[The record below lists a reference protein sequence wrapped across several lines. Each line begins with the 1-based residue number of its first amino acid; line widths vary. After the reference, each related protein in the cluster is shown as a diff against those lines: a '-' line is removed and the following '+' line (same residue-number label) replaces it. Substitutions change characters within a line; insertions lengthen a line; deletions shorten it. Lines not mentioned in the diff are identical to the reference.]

1 MDKVK
6 LGRTG
11 IKVSKL
17 GFGTGTAHPSGCCS
31 QALMD
36 KKVMA
41 ELLLYAFE
49 RGVNFWDTAFQYG
62 THGHIREALRHVRRQ
77 DIVIATK
84 LVSSHEKETKK
95 MFSTSLKELGVDY
108 VDVCLMH
115 GLRTKRELLNKRGA
129 LNALLKYKK
138 EGKVRAVGLSSHGLS
153 SLKAAA
159 EVPEIDV
166 VWARIN
172 FAGLCM
178 DTAQMGFYDQ
188 FASVPW
194 LKKLAKVIL
203 PKNLTAALRPNIAAN
218 SLSEKNRKEV
228 EETLKVIH
236 SQTKGVVG
244 MKVLAEGHLREKA
257 DESIKYVRNLS
268 FIDSFLIGM
277 TSRDEITENCR
288 SLESG

>member
-11 IKVSKL
+11 IEVSKL
-17 GFGTGTAHPSGCCS
+17 GFGTGTAHPSGYCS

-36 KKVMA
+36 KKEMA

-62 THGHIREALRHVRRQ
+62 THGHIKEALRHVRRQ
-77 DIVIATK
+77 DVVIATK
-84 LVSSHEKETKK
+84 LVSSHGEETNK

-115 GLRTKRELLNKRGA
+115 GVRTKRELLYRREAFNV
-129 LNALLKYKK
+129 LLKYKK
-138 EGKVRAVGLSSHGLS
+138 AGKLRAVGLSSHGLS
-153 SLKAAA
+153 ALKAAA

-172 FAGLCM
+172 LAGLCM
-178 DTAQMGFYDQ
+178 DAARLGLYDKL
-188 FASVPW
+188 ASISW
-194 LKKLAKVIL
+194 LKKLANELL
-203 PKNLTAALRPNIAAN
+203 PKSLTAALRPKIDAD
-218 SLSEKNRKEV
+218 SVSGENRKEV

-244 MKVLAEGHLREKA
+244 MKVLAEGYLGGKA
-257 DESIKYVRNLS
+257 HESIGYVRNLP
-268 FIDSFLIGM
+268 FIDSLVIGM
-277 TSRDEITENCR
+277 LNRDEITENCR
-288 SLESG
+288 SLES

>member
-6 LGRTG
+6 LGRTD
-11 IKVSKL
+11 IQVSKL

-36 KKVMA
+36 KKEMA
-41 ELLLYAFE
+41 ALLLYAFE

-77 DIVIATK
+77 DVVIATK
-84 LVSSHEKETKK
+84 LVSSHAEETNK
-95 MFSTSLKELGVDY
+95 MFSSSLKELGVDY

-115 GLRTKRELLNKRGA
+115 GIRTKRELFHKRGA
-129 LNALLKYKK
+129 LDALLKYKK
-138 EGKVRAVGLSSHGLS
+138 EGKVRAVGLSSHGLDA
-153 SLKAAA
+153 LKAAA

-178 DTAQMGFYDQ
+178 DAARLGLYDQ
-188 FASVPW
+188 LASVSW
-194 LKKLAKVIL
+194 LKKLANELL
-203 PKNLTAALRPNIAAN
+203 PKNLTAVLRPKIDAG

-244 MKVLAEGHLREKA
+244 MKVLAEGHLGEKA
-257 DESIKYVRNLS
+257 YESIRYVKSLPY
-268 FIDSFLIGM
+268 IDSFLIGM
-277 TSRDEITENCR
+277 HSRNEITENCR
-288 SLESG
+288 SLG

>member
-1 MDKVK
+1 MEKVK
-6 LGRTG
+6 LGRTS

-36 KKVMA
+36 KKEMA

-49 RGVNFWDTAFQYG
+49 HGVNFWDTAFQYG

-77 DIVIATK
+77 DVVIATK
-84 LVSSHEKETKK
+84 LVSSHEKETNK

-115 GLRTKRELLNKRGA
+115 GVRTKRELLYKRGA
-129 LNALLKYKK
+129 LNSLLKYKK

-153 SLKAAA
+153 ALKAAA
-159 EVPEIDV
+159 EVPEIDL

-172 FAGLCM
+172 LAGLCM
-178 DTAQMGFYDQ
+178 DAARLGLYDQ
-188 FASVPW
+188 LASVSW

-203 PKNLTAALRPNIAAN
+203 PKNLTAALRPKIGPD
-218 SLSEKNRKEV
+218 SLSEKNHKEV

-236 SQTKGVVG
+236 SQTKGIVG

-257 DESIKYVRNLS
+257 DESIKYVRNLP

-277 TSRDEITENCR
+277 TSKDEITENCR

>member
-31 QALMD
+31 QSLMD
-36 KKVMA
+36 KKEMA

-49 RGVNFWDTAFQYG
+49 RGVNFWDTALQYG

-77 DIVIATK
+77 DVVIATK
-84 LVSSHEKETKK
+84 LVSSNAKETNK
-95 MFSTSLKELGVDY
+95 MFRISLKELKVDY

-115 GLRTKRELLNKRGA
+115 GIRTKRELLNKRGA
-129 LNALLKYKK
+129 LNELLKYKK
-138 EGKVRAVGLSSHGLS
+138 EGKVRAVGLSSHGLGA
-153 SLKAAA
+153 LKAAA
-159 EVPEIDV
+159 EIPEIDV

-172 FAGLCM
+172 LAGLCM
-178 DTAQMGFYDQ
+178 DAARLGLYDQ
-188 FASVPW
+188 LASVSC
-194 LKKLAKVIL
+194 LKKLTKELL
-203 PKNLTAALRPNIAAN
+203 PKNMTAALRPKINTG
-218 SLSEKNRKEV
+218 SLSEKNHKEV
-228 EETLKVIH
+228 EEALKIIH

-244 MKVLAEGHLREKA
+244 MKVLAEGHLGEKA
-257 DESIKYVRNLS
+257 YESIKYVRSLP

-277 TSRDEITENCR
+277 HSRNEITENCR
-288 SLESG
+288 SLGSG